1 MVKLKK
7 NKIIYRYCLKCK
19 KTTIY
24 EEEKTGA
31 SKVINCLLCKEES
44 DEFDRCS

>member
-1 MVKLKK
+1 MKN
-7 NKIIYRYCLKCK
+7 NKIIYMYCLKCK
-19 KTTIY
+19 KKTIH
-24 EEEKTGA
+24 EEGKIGE